1 MKGAANGVLNMS
13 ILDGWWDEAFK
24 PDIGWA
30 IGKVDEYADINYQY
44 DIEANA
50 IYDLLEK
57 EVIPLFYGRGSDK
70 LPRGWIRNMKESI
83 RTLWPVFNTHR
94 MVIEYT
100 ERCYNKA
107 ENRFNLLT
115 ASGNSGAKT
124 LAVFKD
130 GIAGRWGR
138 IRIED
143 IRSDAEERVLIG
155 NCLNVM
161 VRVNLA
167 EIDPDHVDVQV
178 YHGLV
183 DSTGMIFEGVSDSL
197 RDIRKIADGRYEF
210 AGCLKCTLSGM
221 QGFSVRILPKNELLE
236 SPFVP
241 GFIKWAL

>member
-1 MKGAANGVLNMS
+1 MLLPYARNDS
-13 ILDGWWDEAFK
+13 PEA
-24 PDIGWA
+24 
-30 IGKVDEYADINYQY
+30 
-44 DIEANA
+44 
-50 IYDLLEK
+50 
-57 EVIPLFYGRGSDK
+57 RG
-70 LPRGWIRNMKESI
+70 I
-83 RTLWPVFNTHR
+83 
-94 MVIEYT
+94 
-100 ERCYNKA
+100 CYNKA

-115 ASGNSGAKT
+115 GNGNSGAKT
-124 LAVFKD
+124 LAAFKD

-161 VRVNLA
+161 VTVNLA

-241 GFIKWAL
+241 GLSNGRCNDRSRRRVGSEMFI